1 MEIKLR
7 YNLDKRTW
15 TGLKVYDRLLDYLHS
30 RDVSTGATGTTAVA
44 PKFSNT
50 PILSQPRGGGGGQ
63 ILPTIAEVTTKLSPN
78 RISFNT
84 NSNVTNF
91 LLDLNNPP
99 TFSKFLGL

>member
-1 MEIKLR
+1 MIYFKNVDFKTQDSCSLIK
-7 YNLDKRTW
+7 Y
-15 TGLKVYDRLLDYLHS
+15 

-50 PILSQPRGGGGGQ
+50 PILSQPRGGGQ
-63 ILPTIAEVTTKLSPN
+63 ILPTIAEVTTKLSQN